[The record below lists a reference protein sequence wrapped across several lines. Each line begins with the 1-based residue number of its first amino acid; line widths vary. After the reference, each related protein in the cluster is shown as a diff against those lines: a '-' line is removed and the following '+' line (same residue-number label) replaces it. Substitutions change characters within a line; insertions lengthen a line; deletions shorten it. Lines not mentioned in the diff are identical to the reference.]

1 MKCNQVTISVSQAT
15 KKPPVSLACG
25 HTVCRTCLDSL
36 QMRQCPFDSTLIGV
50 SSLDALP
57 VNTAL
62 LQLIGSGEV
71 PARCFGLNPSM
82 CNTCCPSRYRA
93 IPTELQPDEV
103 EPYRLALRL
112 TQLLLK
118 ICQRVKVS
126 MNTGDITVIITMA
139 ENYFHMATNYL
150 YQVYI

>member
-1 MKCNQVTISVSQAT
+1 MPVQGPQWSEYLSCPVCKQEFEVRKYSFYTSAINGQNNQATISVSQAT

-62 LQLIGSGEV
+62 LQLIGSGEG
-71 PARCFGLNPSM
+71 PAR
-82 CNTCCPSRYRA
+82 
-93 IPTELQPDEV
+93 
-103 EPYRLALRL
+103 
-112 TQLLLK
+112 
-118 ICQRVKVS
+118 
-126 MNTGDITVIITMA
+126 
-139 ENYFHMATNYL
+139 
-150 YQVYI
+150 

>member
-1 MKCNQVTISVSQAT
+1 M
-15 KKPPVSLACG
+15 SLACG

-71 PARCFGLNPSM
+71 PARSPQGLCPSM
-82 CNTCCPSRYRA
+82 CDILHPQVQS
-93 IPTELQPDEV
+93 PTRRTSARGGGTVSSCTQVGLTFLKEHFLTYLQPFCSRCV
-103 EPYRLALRL
+103 EELAL
-112 TQLLLK
+112 QLKPSVSSALSRPMQRKLVTL
-118 ICQRVKVS
+118 INCQVHS
-126 MNTGDITVIITMA
+126 PALST
-139 ENYFHMATNYL
+139 
-150 YQVYI
+150 

>member
-1 MKCNQVTISVSQAT
+1 MPVQGPQWSEYLSCPVCKQEFEVRKYSINGQNNQATIFVLQAT

-71 PARCFGLNPSM
+71 PAR
-82 CNTCCPSRYRA
+82 
-93 IPTELQPDEV
+93 
-103 EPYRLALRL
+103 
-112 TQLLLK
+112 
-118 ICQRVKVS
+118 
-126 MNTGDITVIITMA
+126 
-139 ENYFHMATNYL
+139 
-150 YQVYI
+150 

>member
-1 MKCNQVTISVSQAT
+1 MHSILSCQQKTNHVEDKCNQATISVSQAT

-71 PARCFGLNPSM
+71 PARCLVSP
-82 CNTCCPSRYRA
+82 
-93 IPTELQPDEV
+93 
-103 EPYRLALRL
+103 
-112 TQLLLK
+112 K
-118 ICQRVKVS
+118 IESKCV
-126 MNTGDITVIITMA
+126 
-139 ENYFHMATNYL
+139 
-150 YQVYI
+150 

>member
-1 MKCNQVTISVSQAT
+1 M
-15 KKPPVSLACG
+15 SLACG

-71 PARCFGLNPSM
+71 PARCSIPHPKKSQLA
-82 CNTCCPSRYRA
+82 TSRYRA
-93 IPTELQPDEV
+93 LPTELDPEEV
-103 EPYRLALRL
+103 EPYRLALRW
-112 TQLLLK
+112 
-118 ICQRVKVS
+118 
-126 MNTGDITVIITMA
+126 
-139 ENYFHMATNYL
+139 TNKK
-150 YQVYI
+150 